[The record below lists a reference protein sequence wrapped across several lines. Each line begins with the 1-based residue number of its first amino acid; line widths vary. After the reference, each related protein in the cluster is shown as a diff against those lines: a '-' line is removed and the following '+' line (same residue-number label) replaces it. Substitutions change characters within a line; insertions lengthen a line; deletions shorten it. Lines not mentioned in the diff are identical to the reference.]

1 MASIKY
7 KDGDSWIDIRNTL
20 YPVGSI
26 YMSTS
31 NTSPATLFG
40 GTWNP
45 ISGAL
50 LGATG
55 TGITNGT
62 YSGSRTI
69 KANQLPNHFHD
80 TGWPNDTSVHYCLI
94 RTISGK
100 SGKFT
105 GSSGGAA
112 GTNSQLVYATRTGDY
127 DDLQDKAQTG
137 NVAVPGG
144 GSSGHDYQPY
154 TFGCYM
160 WQRTA

>member
-7 KDGDSWIDIRNTL
+7 KNGSSWVDIRNTL

-31 NTSPATLFG
+31 STSPATLFG
-40 GTWNP
+40 GTWSQ

-55 TGITNGT
+55 TGITNAN

-80 TGWPNDTSVHYCLI
+80 TGWPDDTRVHYCLI
-94 RTISGK
+94 RVISGQ
-100 SGKFT
+100 SGKYT
-105 GSSGGAA
+105 SSSAGAA
-112 GTNSQLVYATRTGDY
+112 GTQTQYVYATRTGY
-127 DDLQDKAQTG
+127 DDLQDINKTG
-137 NVAVPGG
+137 NVVVPGG
-144 GSSGHDYQPY
+144 GSSGNNYQPY
-154 TFGCYM
+154 TFGCYI
-160 WQRTA
+160 WRRTA